1 MATAQG
7 IDRYKVDSG
16 VNTADIIHGN
26 PYGLTGPTNS
36 AACDLSQMT
45 GMPNYPISGAGSGWS
60 VGVDITP
67 RGDVI
72 GSIGFTKNF

>member
-7 IDRYKVDSG
+7 LDRYKLDSG
-16 VNTADIIHGN
+16 VNTADLIREN
-26 PYGLTGPTNS
+26 PSGLTGPTS
-36 AACDLSQMT
+36 TAARDLSQMT
-45 GMPNYPISGAGSGWS
+45 GMPNYPISGGQSGWS